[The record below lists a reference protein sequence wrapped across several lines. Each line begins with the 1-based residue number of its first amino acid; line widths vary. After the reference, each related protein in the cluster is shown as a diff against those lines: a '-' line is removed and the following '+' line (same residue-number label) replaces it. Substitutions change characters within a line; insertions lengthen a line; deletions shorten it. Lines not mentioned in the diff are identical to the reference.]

1 MKHSKKKTDPLNRD
15 LSSLFEKK
23 GWKKIQF
30 EIKPKNKTITLRLS
44 EELLSAVK
52 QRAEDD
58 GIDYQ
63 KWIRMVLEQ
72 NLSKAS

>member
-1 MKHSKKKTDPLNRD
+1 MKRSKKKTDPLNRD